1 MRQLLEITQKD
12 CLSCTKSK
20 SFTLKTFFKNG
31 HIGNRFNN
39 DGNNVQ
45 NKRNEN
51 YSQGDFNEGG
61 KTKQVWKEMKL
72 TKAPFKHRVRDNA
85 ALQTDPIKVWN
96 Q

>member
-1 MRQLLEITQKD
+1 MESGHLFHETIAGNRL
-12 CLSCTKSK
+12 K
-20 SFTLKTFFKNG
+20 SFPLKSFFKNG

-51 YSQGDFNEGG
+51 YCQGDFNEGW